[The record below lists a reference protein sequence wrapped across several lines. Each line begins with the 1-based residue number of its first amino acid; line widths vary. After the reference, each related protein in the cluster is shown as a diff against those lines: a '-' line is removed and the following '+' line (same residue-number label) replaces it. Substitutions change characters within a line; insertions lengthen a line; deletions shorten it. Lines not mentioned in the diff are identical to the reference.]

1 MTTELLLFILRIA
14 GGLILLSFVL
24 VLFLTIRRDM
34 RLAAAQV
41 AAQRQGHGR
50 LVVTDS
56 GGLPV
61 AVETGYPLLP
71 VTTIGRAPTNTIQ
84 LPDTFAS
91 SHHALLALR
100 NGQWW
105 LEDRESRNGTLL
117 NGQPLG
123 GPTVVSGGDVIGVGR
138 VALRV
143 ELD

>member
-1 MTTELLLFILRIA
+1 MTIETLLFMLRIA
-14 GGLILLSFVL
+14 AGLILISFL
-24 VLFLTIRRDM
+24 LILFLTIRGDM
-34 RLAAAQV
+34 RVAAAQV

-61 AVETGYPLLP
+61 AVDTGYPLFP
-71 VTTIGRAPTNTIQ
+71 ITTIGRAPTNTIQ

-100 NGQWW
+100 GGQWW

-117 NGQPLG
+117 NGQPLTS
-123 GPTVVSGGDVIGVGR
+123 PTVVSAGDVIRVGR
-138 VALRV
+138 VALKV

>member
-41 AAQRQGHGR
+41 AAQRQGRGR

-100 NGQWW
+100 SGQWW